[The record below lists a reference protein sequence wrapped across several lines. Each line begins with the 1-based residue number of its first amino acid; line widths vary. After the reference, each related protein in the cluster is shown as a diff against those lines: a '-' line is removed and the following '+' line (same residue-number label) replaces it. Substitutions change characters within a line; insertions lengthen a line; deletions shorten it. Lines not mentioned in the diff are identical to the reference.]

1 MSTTYKPALL
11 KAITLIT
18 RRIPNDVIKLSTIGA
33 EFTRLYWNQTVIFH
47 LRQAAIVSKE
57 PEVIH
62 SVRAVA
68 ERYKVR
74 DLKDLP
80 SAART
85 QIDNAMARTLT
96 IDVLRRFHTSKP
108 AHMPDLF
115 RWGSGEDFISL
126 PDMSI
131 DFFTANSRPL
141 ETLANYWW
149 AKYLE
154 KVNWLAP
161 AIIDKVERDG
171 ARRSSLTKY
180 LKILRES
187 DEHQCFYCG
196 SDLSAAGRIEV
207 DHVLPWTFL
216 LSDELWDL
224 VLSCAP
230 CNSAKSDRLPE
241 RSFVEKLVVT
251 NAIRAKRSLQAAT
264 SPLHSGDTIFQL
276 YDAAIAVEWPRFWSP
291 KML

>member
-11 KAITLIT
+11 KALTLIT
-18 RRIPNDVIKLSTIGA
+18 RRDSNRVIQLSLIGA

-47 LRQAAIVSKE
+47 LRQAAVISKE

-62 SVRAVA
+62 RIRAA
-68 ERYKVR
+68 ADGNRVR
-74 DLKDLP
+74 DLRDLP
-80 SAART
+80 TPVRT
-85 QIDNAMARTLT
+85 RIDNEMAKILR
-96 IDVLRRFHTSKP
+96 IDVLKRFHASKP
-108 AHMPDLF
+108 VHMPLLF
-115 RWGSGEDFISL
+115 SWTSGEDFISL
-126 PDMSI
+126 PQASI
-131 DFFTANSRPL
+131 DFLTANSRPL

-180 LKILRES
+180 LRILRET
-187 DEHQCFYCG
+187 DEHNCFYCG
-196 SDLSAAGRIEV
+196 RELSAASRVEV

-216 LSDELWDL
+216 LSNELWDL

-241 RSFVEKLVVT
+241 RRFVEKLALT
-251 NAIRAKRSLQAAT
+251 NAIRAKRTLST
-264 SPLHSGDTIFQL
+264 TVSPLHGGDTIFQL

-291 KML
+291 TP